1 MVVRHLRGGCRG
13 FMDAEGRPLGRKAGA
28 QRPLPLCHR
37 AAAALLEIS
46 LRCFAVEL
54 WLALN
59 DVENNLARQLERVDG
74 GPRWSMPRVYLI
86 TTASADEI
94 AKISSRVFLRQAS
107 SNAST
112 RHLQQLEAG
121 ASA

>member
-59 DVENNLARQLERVDG
+59 DVENNLARQLERVVRR
-74 GPRWSMPRVYLI
+74 PTLEHA
-86 TTASADEI
+86 ASI
-94 AKISSRVFLRQAS
+94 PHYNSIC
-107 SNAST
+107 
-112 RHLQQLEAG
+112 G
-121 ASA
+121 